1 MKDKSIL
8 AANFASQIV
17 FFFRIICE
25 NNCVNKGVDE
35 VLYNLTIMSGLGVC
49 MCMKHAKWSGR
60 GQVTCSIT
68 HSTSCSHLLANPKH
82 VVTSG

>member
-35 VLYNLTIMSGLGVC
+35 VLYNLTIMSGLGVYMHVHEAC
-49 MCMKHAKWSGR
+49 KMVRKRSG
-60 GQVTCSIT
+60 
-68 HSTSCSHLLANPKH
+68 HMLHHPFH
-82 VVTSG
+82 